1 MPWICSEPPVPR
13 GLEELLD
20 IGRLREV
27 ESPTNH
33 LQKGRPLAAAFLA
46 FLQGWAVSS
55 GGTLLAELPWLPLL
69 LAWGCEGRRAQV
81 P

>member
-1 MPWICSEPPVPR
+1 MPWTCSEAPIPR

-20 IGRLREV
+20 IRRLREV
-27 ESPTNH
+27 ESPTKH

-55 GGTLLAELPWLPLL
+55 GGTLLAELPPLPFIAGLGL
-69 LAWGCEGRRAQV
+69 
-81 P
+81 